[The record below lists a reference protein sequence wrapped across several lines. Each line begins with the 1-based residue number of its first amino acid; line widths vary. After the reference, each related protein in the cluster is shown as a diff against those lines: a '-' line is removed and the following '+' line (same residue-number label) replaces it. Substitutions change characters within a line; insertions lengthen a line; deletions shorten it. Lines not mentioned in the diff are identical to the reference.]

1 MLTARV
7 LRKMAINQTIKA
19 ANQLK
24 LAKVKDSS
32 PKKKKKEK
40 LEATQ
45 FSSSF
50 NSIILMGL
58 LGIYFLCSILKIYVY

>member
-32 PKKKKKEK
+32 PKKKKEK